1 MQNGCLRRRASKGSP
16 ANWMRSLHFGRDDR
30 WRGRDD
36 RWRGLDYRGVAL
48 DELCSKLIN
57 LIDAKQPF
65 TAPYSNYLYMTI
77 ATQVNNS
84 VG

>member
-1 MQNGCLRRRASKGSP
+1 
-16 ANWMRSLHFGRDDR
+16 MRSLHFGRDDR
-30 WRGRDD
+30 WSGRDDRWRGRDDRWSGRDD